1 MALSHQDLPHHLRPQ
16 GRQMNLTLLKRRMSL
31 EMNQKHHDPAPARC
45 WGAWQNAI
53 LAEAAP
59 EVAPAVGAAEAA
71 APVDALVQHSED
83 RCSSS

>member
-1 MALSHQDLPHHLRPQ
+1 MGLSHQDLPRHPRLL
-16 GRQMNLTLLKRRMSL
+16 GRQMNLTLPKRRMCL
-31 EMNQKHHDPAPARC
+31 EMNQKRHDPPPARC

-59 EVAPAVGAAEAA
+59 VVAAAVGAAAA